1 MKEFPPGNSYS
12 RIRVLLIVLL
22 IALVFCGGAIYWRIS
37 TNESGKEEGLIQ
49 IGAGISSVTSPAE
62 AASDWEALGLNIYPF
77 TITEEYVEDIKL
89 LAAVFG
95 QKAVFSRDIGLHVE
109 NANHPLARYGT
120 VEYRTGL
127 RKAANIGPIAP
138 APPGIT
144 IDGVV
149 ESDKDVSVLLFGKDA
164 SGVRITIKEGASLG
178 QGWKATKVTR
188 KTLWAVFEE
197 NPEIL
202 CSFDVAECLHA
213 SLSRE
218 KSKDEEKEDEKEKR
232 KREEEERREVVAK
245 DEQSGKTDRKF
256 TPGEVRSV
264 WDSL

>member
-12 RIRVLLIVLL
+12 RIRVLLVVLL

-37 TNESGKEEGLIQ
+37 TNESGEEEGSIQ
-49 IGAGISSVTSPAE
+49 IGSGFSPQTSPAE
-62 AASDWEALGLNIYPF
+62 AANDWEALGLNIYPF

-95 QKAVFSRDIGLHVE
+95 QKAAFSRDIDLHVE

-127 RKAANIGPIAP
+127 KKAASIGPIAP

-149 ESDKDVSVLLFGKDA
+149 ESDKDASVLLFGEDA
-164 SGVRITIKEGASLG
+164 SGVRITIKEGSSLG
-178 QGWKATKVTR
+178 QGWKASKVTR
-188 KTLWAVFEE
+188 AALWAVFEE
-197 NPEIL
+197 DPEIL

-218 KSKDEEKEDEKEKR
+218 KLKDEEKEEEKDKR

-256 TPGEVRSV
+256 TPGEVRSI